1 MATFIFQNEQY
12 SPEAFASLEA
22 GHADFPGL
30 AAGQRFIR
38 DWLKNKPFFNQKT
51 SGSTGKPTLHKISRY
66 QLEASGRRTI
76 KALRLQPKSKAL
88 VCINMEYIGGKMMLT
103 RGLMHDWL
111 LQLMPPGVDPSL
123 GIETEPFDFAAMV
136 PLQVQKLIGT
146 ERGRA
151 FLNGIG
157 TVIIGGAAIDKTL
170 VKTLQGLKCRL
181 YATYGMT
188 ETVSHVA
195 LQRLNGQNRTEHF
208 HLLPGIR
215 HRVDER
221 GCLMLRAD
229 VTAHQWIATNDRVS
243 FHGLKTFS
251 LLGRADHV
259 INTGGVKV
267 QIEVLEAQ
275 IRATGLLKGQPMA
288 ISSLPDASLGR
299 RIVLVMETLPE
310 NPDRLLEELKAK
322 LPHYHAP
329 KSLYALGK
337 LPETASGKLDR
348 ASVEFL
354 VMSFELLKT
363 QNSSLK

>member
-1 MATFIFQNEQY
+1 MATLLFQNKRY

-22 GHADFPGL
+22 GHANFPGL
-30 AAGQRFIR
+30 AAGQQFIR

-51 SGSTGKPTLHKISRY
+51 SGSTGKPALHKISRY
-66 QLEASGRRTI
+66 QLEASVQRTI
-76 KALRLQPKSKAL
+76 KALHLQPKLKAL

-103 RGLMHDWL
+103 RGFMHEWL
-111 LQLMPPGVDPSL
+111 LQLVPPCANPSS
-123 GIETEPFDFAAMV
+123 GMETEQFDFAAMV
-136 PLQVQKLIGT
+136 PLQLQKLIKT
-146 ERGRA
+146 ERGRT

-157 TVIIGGAAIDKTL
+157 TVIIGGAAVDKTL
-170 VKTLQGLKCRL
+170 VKTLQGLKCQL

-195 LQRLNGQNRTEHF
+195 LQKLNGQNRTEHF
-208 HLLPGIR
+208 QMLPGIR
-215 HRVDER
+215 HQVDER

-229 VTAHQWIATNDRVS
+229 VTAHQWIATNDRVN
-243 FHGLKTFS
+243 FHSPDTFT

-288 ISSLPDASLGR
+288 ISSMPDASLGR
-299 RIVLVMETLPE
+299 RIVLVTETLPE

-329 KSLYALGK
+329 KALYAPGK

-348 ASVEFL
+348 AAIAKHL
-354 VMSFELLKT
+354 NLSFKC
-363 QNSSLK
+363 

>member
-1 MATFIFQNEQY
+1 MAAILLFQNERY
-12 SPEAFASLEA
+12 TPEAFARLET
-22 GHADFPGL
+22 GDFPGL
-30 AAGQRFIR
+30 AAGQQFIR

-66 QLEASGRRTI
+66 QLEASVRRTI
-76 KALRLQPKSKAL
+76 KALHLQPKLKAL

-103 RGLMHDWL
+103 RGLMNDWL
-111 LQLMPPGVDPSL
+111 LQLVPPCADPSS
-123 GIETEPFDFAAMV
+123 GIETESFDFAAMV
-136 PLQVQKLIGT
+136 PLQLQKLIGT
-146 ERGRA
+146 DQGRA

-157 TVIIGGAAIDKTL
+157 TVIIGGAAVDKAL

-195 LQRLNGQNRTEHF
+195 LQRLNGQNRAEHF

-229 VTAHQWIATNDRVS
+229 VTAHQWIATNDSVS
-243 FHGLKTFS
+243 FHGPDTFT

-267 QIEVLEAQ
+267 QIEALEAQ

-288 ISSLPDASLGR
+288 ISSLPDTSLGHS
-299 RIVLVMETLPE
+299 IVLVMETLPE
-310 NPDRLLEELKAK
+310 NPDKLLKKLKAK

-329 KSLYALGK
+329 KALYALGK
-337 LPETASGKLDR
+337 LPETDSGKLDR
-348 ASVEFL
+348 PAITEHLKRNF
-354 VMSFELLKT
+354 SFE
-363 QNSSLK
+363 